1 MEKSNNN
8 NALVAHLSMLGAGA
22 GWGLMAPIGKD
33 AMTHGFDGL
42 TMVTFRV
49 VGACVLFWIASL
61 FAKKEQVPLRDKM
74 MFIGAALFGLVCNQC
89 CYTMGLSI
97 TSPINASIVTTSMP
111 IFAMILSAIIL
122 KEPITSKKAVGVL
135 LGCSGALILIFT
147 SAAHSS
153 DKVGDI
159 RGDLLCLFAQFS
171 FALYLSLFNP
181 LIRRYNVFTI
191 NKYMFS
197 WATLMLLPFTFTH
210 TEHVISQPI
219 ALKAWLEL
227 AYVVVVGTFFCY
239 ILTMLGQRTLRPTV
253 VSVYNY
259 VQPIVSVAASL
270 LMGIGVL
277 KPTHGLAVALV
288 FSGVWL
294 VTKSKSR
301 KDMMKEKQ
309 RIS

>member
-1 MEKSNNN
+1 MKENKG
-8 NALVAHLSMLGAGA
+8 LIAHLSMFGACA

-33 AMTHGFDGL
+33 AMTHGFDGITL
-42 TMVTFRV
+42 VTFRV
-49 VGACVLFWIASL
+49 AGACLLFWIASL
-61 FAKKEQVPLRDKM
+61 FAKKEYVPLKDKL

-111 IFAMILSAIIL
+111 IFAMILAALIL
-122 KEPITSKKAVGVL
+122 KEPITGKKALGVL
-135 LGCSGALILIFT
+135 MGCSGALILILT
-147 SAAHSS
+147 SAAHA
-153 DKVGDI
+153 DDRVGDI

-191 NKYMFS
+191 NKYMVS
-197 WATLMLLPFTFTH
+197 WGALMLLPFTFG
-210 TEHVISQPI
+210 HVSDVLAKPI
-219 ALKAWLEL
+219 PATTWWEV
-227 AYVVVVGTFFCY
+227 AYVVGVGTFLGY
-239 ILTMLGQRTLRPTV
+239 ILTMIGQRTLRPTV

-259 VQPIVSVAASL
+259 VQPIVSVAATL
-270 LMGIGVL
+270 LMGIGIL
-277 KPTHGLAVALV
+277 KPTHALAVVLV

-301 KDMMKEKQ
+301 RDMEEEKKKA
-309 RIS
+309 ITE

>member
-1 MEKSNNN
+1 MKDNK
-8 NALVAHLSMLGAGA
+8 ALIAHLSMFGACA
-22 GWGLMAPIGKD
+22 GWGLMAPVGKD
-33 AMTHGFDGL
+33 AMTHGFDGI

-49 VGACVLFWIASL
+49 LGACMLFLIASL
-61 FAKKEQVPLRDKM
+61 WAPKEHVPRKDKL
-74 MFIGAALFGLVCNQC
+74 MFCGAAVFGLVCNQC

-111 IFAMILSAIIL
+111 IFAMLLAALIL
-122 KEPITSKKAVGVL
+122 KEPITGKKALGVL
-135 LGCSGALILIFT
+135 MGCSGALMLILT
-147 SAAHSS
+147 SAAHA
-153 DKVGDI
+153 DGKVGDI

-197 WATLMLLPFTFTH
+197 WATLMLLPFTFSH
-210 TEHVISQPI
+210 VTEVVSNPI
-219 ALKAWLEL
+219 PLQTWLEV
-227 AYVVVVGTFFCY
+227 AYVVVVGTFFGY
-239 ILTMLGQRTLRPTV
+239 ILTMIGQRTLRPTV

-277 KPTHGLAVALV
+277 KPTHALAVVLV

-301 KDMMKEKQ
+301 RDIEELTKKVTD
-309 RIS
+309 